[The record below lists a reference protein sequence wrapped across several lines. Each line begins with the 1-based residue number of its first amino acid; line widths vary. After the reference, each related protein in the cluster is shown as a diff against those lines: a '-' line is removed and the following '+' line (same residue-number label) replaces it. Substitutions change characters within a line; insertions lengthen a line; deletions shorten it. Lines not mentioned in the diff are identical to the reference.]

1 MRIIAFLLLLFIFN
15 LASPAQTKYV
25 LNILPLQ
32 KGVGGEALKL
42 RIELANIQEIS
53 EIKLFY
59 RASGEEQFKS
69 IEILKPKENVLT
81 VTIPGKD
88 VKMPSMEIFLEVT
101 NKRNELSYFPGDS
114 PNEFMQIPVSTPEVS
129 EDIII
134 LSPEKDSSVR
144 PDELIIS
151 ASLINVENFDPRN
164 SQILF
169 DNTDVTKW
177 SVISTEIITFVPE
190 NAKFP
195 VKPGPHTVTIILKD
209 TLNRI
214 VAKTSWNFSV
224 ISPAEIAKMER
235 RINYRTNFEIEMR
248 EESVQKI
255 SHFYVRG
262 RANLNS
268 NYGPF
273 NLNSNLYLTSEERS
287 TIQPQHRFLIE
298 GNFLDWVK
306 IGFGDVYPSFSPL
319 ILSGYRVRGLY
330 SKVDLRYFQIEIV
343 NGQTRRGIEGS
354 VIKEIPIDS
363 LRGGPLPTNSIY
375 DTTRNKILIYD
386 YGTFSR
392 NLFAVKPAFKFKRNF
407 ELGFTYLVSED
418 DKASIKYGSNPQ
430 KNVVFGPNLLLSFD
444 EARTEIRALGALS
457 VRNENLKAR
466 SWTDADIDSLLKDT
480 PSLRDNL
487 KKYRPLIEKF
497 VPLNQYIVPINP
509 LGLSSLAYEV
519 GVNLNYFG
527 NFFKFDYIYH
537 GNEYLSFGQPY
548 LRQDI
553 QGFRIFDRLRLL
565 RNQIFLTLRFE
576 NLNDNTKKQRDYTTK
591 FVNFE
596 VSAMYSP
603 LANLPNLSL
612 TYSQSTSDNGL
623 SLSDTLKALNVKV
636 NKLSL
641 DISHNFELLFR
652 NRVNVSFSITGSDDK
667 TVLNSD
673 LKNANFALS
682 LYSDIKENLRGN
694 FLFVLNNSTFKRPIL
709 DSTGKFIGT
718 RDEKFNFVSIGAGAE
733 YRLKENVRVWG
744 NLAPSFGN
752 LKRLYVYF
760 GGEYEIGKNESLNF
774 NCNLLFYSYID
785 VVAYITYKIG
795 F

>member
-1 MRIIAFLLLLFIFN
+1 MNKTIAFFLLLFIFN
-15 LASPAQTKYV
+15 LTSPAQTKYV
-25 LNILPLQ
+25 LNVLPLQ

-42 RIELANIQEIS
+42 RIELTNVPEIS
-53 EIKLFY
+53 EVKLFY

-69 IEILKPKENVLT
+69 IEILRPKENIIT

-88 VKMPSMEIFLEVT
+88 VKAPAMEIFLEIT
-101 NKRNELSYFPGDS
+101 NKKNELSYFPGES
-114 PNEFMQIPVSTPEVS
+114 PLEFMQIPISTPEIS
-129 EDIII
+129 EEIII
-134 LSPEKDSSVR
+134 LSPEKDTSVR
-144 PDELIIS
+144 LDELIIS
-151 ASLINVENFDPRN
+151 ASLINIENFDPEK

-169 DNTDVTKW
+169 DNVDVTKW
-177 SVISTEIITFVPE
+177 SVISNEIIIFVPE
-190 NAKFP
+190 NVKFP
-195 VKPGPHTVTIILKD
+195 VKPGAHNVTIILKD
-209 TLNRI
+209 TLNRV
-214 VAKTSWNFSV
+214 VAKTSWSFNV
-224 ISPAEIAKMER
+224 ISPAELAER
-235 RINYRTNFEIEMR
+235 EKKINYRTNFEVELR
-248 EESVQKI
+248 EESVQKR
-255 SHFYVRG
+255 SNFYVRG

-268 NYGPF
+268 SYGPF

-298 GNFLDWVK
+298 GNLLDWIK
-306 IGFGDVYPSFSPL
+306 IGFGDVYPNFSPL
-319 ILSGYRVRGLY
+319 VLSGYRVRGLY
-330 SKVDLRYFQIEIV
+330 GKVDLRYFQIEVV

-363 LRGGPLPTNSIY
+363 LSGSLPTNSVY
-375 DTTRNKILIYD
+375 DTTNKKILIYD
-386 YGTFSR
+386 CGTFSR
-392 NLFAVKPAFKFKRNF
+392 NLFAIKPAFKYKRAF

-418 DKASIKYGSNPQ
+418 DKKSIKYGSNPQ
-430 KNVVFGPNLLLSFD
+430 KNIVFGSNFLLSFD
-444 EARTEIRALGALS
+444 NARTEIRAQGAIS

-519 GVNLNYFG
+519 GLNLNYFG
-527 NFFKFDYIYH
+527 NFFKFDYIFH

-553 QGFRIFDRLRLL
+553 QGFRVFDRLRLL
-565 RNQIFLTLRFE
+565 RNQVFLTLRFE

-591 FVNFE
+591 FVNLE

-603 LANLPNLSL
+603 LANLPSLSL
-612 TYSQSTSDNGL
+612 TYSRSTSDNGV

-636 NKLSL
+636 DKLSF
-641 DISHNFELLFR
+641 DISHNFELIFR
-652 NRVNVSFSITGSDDK
+652 NRVNFSFSITGSDDK
-667 TVLNSD
+667 AVLNSD
-673 LKNANFALS
+673 LKNTNFSLS
-682 LYSDIKENLRGN
+682 FYSDIKENLRGN
-694 FLFVLNNSTFKRPIL
+694 FLFVFNNSNFKRPIF

-718 RDEKFNFVSIGAGAE
+718 RDEKFNYVSLGVGAD
-733 YRLKENVRVWG
+733 YRFKDIRVWG
-744 NLAPSFGN
+744 NLAPSFGD
-752 LKRLYVYF
+752 LKRLYIYF
-760 GGEYEIGKNESLNF
+760 GGEYAIARNQTLNF

-785 VVAYITYKIG
+785 VVAYITYKIS